1 LTYLDRRRDVKE
13 TGHNAGGK
21 GNSDDDDDGSL
32 TREKQRAAQYL
43 PNYKAPD
50 GEFSSFPDL
59 TPTTIKR
66 LNDSGIKNFF
76 PIQ

>member
-1 LTYLDRRRDVKE
+1 VP
-13 TGHNAGGK
+13 NVGGK
-21 GNSDDDDDGSL
+21 GNSDDDEDGSL

-59 TPTTIKR
+59 TP
-66 LNDSGIKNFF
+66 
-76 PIQ
+76 

>member
-1 LTYLDRRRDVKE
+1 M
-13 TGHNAGGK
+13 GK
-21 GNSDDDDDGSL
+21 PDGEDDEDGSL
-32 TREKQRAAQYL
+32 TREKQRAAQLL

-50 GEFSSFPDL
+50 GEFTTFPDL

-66 LNDSGIKNFF
+66 LNEHGIKNLF